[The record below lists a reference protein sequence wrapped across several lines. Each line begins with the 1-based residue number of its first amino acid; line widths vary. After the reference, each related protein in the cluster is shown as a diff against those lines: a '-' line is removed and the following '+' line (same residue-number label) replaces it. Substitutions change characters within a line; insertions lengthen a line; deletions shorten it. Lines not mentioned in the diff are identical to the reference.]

1 MSKHVVIIGGGV
13 AGLEVAG
20 QLASVGIDVS
30 LIEKEMKTGG
40 NLNNWFRLFPDRRH
54 SSEVK
59 EYLDSI
65 NADKGIRLHTNT
77 TIEKFNRGRSAF
89 LMTTNE
95 GKELTADAVI
105 VATGFD
111 LFKSAR
117 KEEYGYGIYDNV
129 ISSADLETMFSN
141 GEILLN
147 DGNEPETIG
156 IVHCVGSRDE
166 KVGNFYCSKLCC
178 VTAVKQAIEIREFL
192 PDSKVF
198 CFYMDM
204 RMGGAFY
211 EELYREA
218 QQIYGVNFI
227 RGKVSEA
234 SESIDNKLMIKVE
247 DTLAGRPL
255 KMKLDMLVLMAGMEM
270 SEGGKK
276 IAGIGGL
283 KTGEN
288 RFFASKD
295 NHTGSNKSNIEGVF
309 HPEKKASLNGHWD
322 VLPSSVT
329 EYGKYPEEIFA
340 LWETVKNKV
349 GPEEMS
355 KIPLGAIAL
364 CGYADK
370 LACGLQQFIAGVR
383 KFDISQ
389 LSRNDLIS
397 ANRETE
403 AVTGIPFMTEA
414 LDEKAK
420 AILNS

>member
-1 MSKHVVIIGGGV
+1 M
-13 AGLEVAG
+13 AGLEAAG
-20 QLASVGIDVS
+20 QLSKAGVEVS
-30 LIEKEMKTGG
+30 LVEKESRTGG
-40 NLNNWFRLFPDRRH
+40 HLNKWYKLFPDRRK

-59 EYLDSI
+59 DYLDGITVNHGI
-65 NADKGIRLHTNT
+65 NILTDT
-77 TIEKFNRGRSAF
+77 TIEKFNRNRNSF
-89 LMTTNE
+89 SIKTNK
-95 GKELTADAVI
+95 GKELLADAVI

-129 ISSADLETMFSN
+129 ITSADLEEMFRN
-141 GEILLN
+141 DEIVLT
-147 DGNEPETIG
+147 DGSIPEIIG
-156 IVHCVGSRDE
+156 IIHCVGSRDE

-178 VTAVKQAIEIREFL
+178 VTAVKQAIEIREQL
-192 PDSKVF
+192 PESKVF

-218 QQIYGVNFI
+218 QEKWGVSFI

-234 SESIDNKLMIKVE
+234 SETIDNKLLIKVE

-288 RFFASKD
+288 RFFSSSD

-309 HPEKKASLNGHWD
+309 YAGTCTAPMNI
-322 VLPSSVT
+322 T
-329 EYGKYPEEIFA
+329 
-340 LWETVKNKV
+340 ETV
-349 GPEEMS
+349 S
-355 KIPLGAIAL
+355 HARA
-364 CGYADK
+364 
-370 LACGLQQFIAGVR
+370 
-383 KFDISQ
+383 
-389 LSRNDLIS
+389 
-397 ANRETE
+397 
-403 AVTGIPFMTEA
+403 AVVEVIDFLKDGE
-414 LDEKAK
+414 
-420 AILNS
+420 N

>member
-1 MSKHVVIIGGGV
+1 MIIGGGV

-20 QLASVGIDVS
+20 QLAKAGIDVS
-30 LIEKEMKTGG
+30 LIEKERKTGG
-40 NLNNWFRLFPDRRH
+40 NLNNWFRLFPDRRR

-59 EYLDSI
+59 EYLDTI
-65 NADKGIRLHTNT
+65 NSGKGIMLHTNT
-77 TIEKFNRGRSAF
+77 TIEKFNRGRSSF

-129 ISSADLETMFSN
+129 ISSADLETMFRN

-147 DGNEPETIG
+147 DGNIPETIG

-218 QQIYGVNFI
+218 QQKYAVNFI

-270 SEGGKK
+270 SEGGKQ

-288 RFFASKD
+288 RFFASAD

-309 HPEKKASLNGHWD
+309 YAGACTAPMNI
-322 VLPSSVT
+322 T
-329 EYGKYPEEIFA
+329 ETISHARAAVIEVIDYLKDGK
-340 LWETVKNKV
+340 
-349 GPEEMS
+349 
-355 KIPLGAIAL
+355 
-364 CGYADK
+364 
-370 LACGLQQFIAGVR
+370 R
-383 KFDISQ
+383 
-389 LSRNDLIS
+389 
-397 ANRETE
+397 
-403 AVTGIPFMTEA
+403 
-414 LDEKAK
+414 
-420 AILNS
+420 